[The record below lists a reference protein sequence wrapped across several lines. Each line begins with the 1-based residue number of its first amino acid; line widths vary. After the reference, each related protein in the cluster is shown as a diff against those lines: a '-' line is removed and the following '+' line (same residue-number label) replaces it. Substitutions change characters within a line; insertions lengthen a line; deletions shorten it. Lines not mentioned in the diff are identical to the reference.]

1 MQVKTGTVPM
11 EHGKEKE
18 RWMIETSTDGE
29 ESSEYFTSN
38 DEDAHHIRHDGGSSA
53 EEENRLKDFLRRNA
67 REERDLRKLAIHEEQ
82 QRENDLKLIER
93 LRFEKLPIPQV
104 LKDKYGDEL
113 TEMNYNL
120 PYATA
125 PTRPENSEPKPEIT
139 K

>member
-1 MQVKTGTVPM
+1 LREVRYKVAKRIMQVKTGTVPM

-67 REERDLRKLAIHEEQ
+67 REERDLRKLAIHEE
-82 QRENDLKLIER
+82 
-93 LRFEKLPIPQV
+93 
-104 LKDKYGDEL
+104 
-113 TEMNYNL
+113 
-120 PYATA
+120 
-125 PTRPENSEPKPEIT
+125 
-139 K
+139 